1 MKKQIKYFLIALL
14 FFILAG
20 AGVVNAAEFNAT
32 DDNIAETDSEELIY
46 VIGSHLFSEET
57 PYISTQ
63 IMMYAARTIDVPE
76 GVEGEEALE
85 YMKVYCRDLEGNWI
99 DAITGENVDL
109 SGVTFNIKYK
119 DLERYIVTTA
129 DVKNVAELEE
139 ALADPDITTINLVK
153 GDKFETDHSI
163 IVSKPVTLNGNGQ
176 EITFTGES
184 GTWREDTQNYVI
196 KVYNTEATIKDLGL
210 TGANAGLQINA
221 SKVTLEGTIDV
232 SGNAFGG
239 IEVCKGVVAGLENP
253 QLTIAEGATI
263 ENEDETVTT
272 PTIWEDGVNDCII
285 GGNLVKVTGVKVGQV
300 FYFNEMPE
308 ISVSNV
314 EELEHALQTNIEVI
328 NITEDFTTDH
338 VIVVGRKVTI
348 NGNGK
353 TITYNGETGSW
364 SGGSGD
370 NYVMQVYNTE
380 ATIKDIGLTGTSAG
394 LLVNASQVTLE
405 GTINVS
411 GNVVGGI
418 EVSKGTGEGLGDPHL
433 TVAENATIV
442 NTNESLSNPTIWED
456 GVDNCVTTNLIKM
469 ENAKEGADQNFYFNV
484 LPIADVNN
492 AEDFE
497 EAIKDE
503 NIEVIN
509 LTQDVTVENAITLD
523 KKVTINGNGATLAKG
538 LNITGNDVTI
548 KDVVINDKVTVS
560 GKNAVLDEL
569 EITNFATGST
579 VSKPSGVAV
588 IKVDT
593 EGEFTLTNS
602 KISNVTGT
610 AYNLIDIATP
620 SAVII
625 ENNVFG
631 EDDKDLAGIYNLIEF
646 GQGENE
652 EVKDGTIIRNNE
664 FNTKSRNNTISM
676 FKIEDGATI
685 TIENN
690 TFAFSNNA
698 MRLSN
703 YNNASATFNI
713 YNNTILSGTTDNF
726 GGFICFQAVGETA
739 PAHADTYFANYTI
752 NVKNLIGTDGQKIN
766 TIEGEGTGANRLG
779 YYYADYT
786 ADNSMPDSAKAK
798 VNFIEE

>member
-139 ALADPDITTINLVK
+139 ALADPDITTINLVE

-196 KVYNTEATIKDLGL
+196 KVYNTEATIKYLGL

-579 VSKPSGVAV
+579 VSKPSGVAA